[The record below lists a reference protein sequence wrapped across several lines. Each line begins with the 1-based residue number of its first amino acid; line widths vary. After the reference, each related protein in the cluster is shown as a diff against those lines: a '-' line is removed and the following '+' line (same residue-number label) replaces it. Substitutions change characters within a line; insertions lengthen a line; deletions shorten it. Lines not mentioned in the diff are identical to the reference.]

1 MAVATDTK
9 DSKWSAQEGLDTVEG
24 TPGQLSKKVRSFLP
38 RILVLRLKIFGECE
52 ITPN

>member
-24 TPGQLSKKVRSFLP
+24 TPGQLSKKVREKAT
-38 RILVLRLKIFGECE
+38 R
-52 ITPN
+52 